1 MSAESAEPEV
11 AWRVVY
17 RDRKV
22 LFVEGRGVGDY
33 YQAGDGVFRV
43 RLWPHYRLQGG
54 AEQLVLSQSLAEETL
69 VEMFKW
75 RQQDERA

>member
-1 MSAESAEPEV
+1 MSTESAELELE
-11 AWRVVY
+11 WRVVY
-17 RDRKV
+17 GSKQV
-22 LFVEGRGVGDY
+22 LFIGGRGVGDY

-54 AEQLVLSQSLAEETL
+54 AEQLVLSKALAEETL

-75 RQQDERA
+75 RQQDEQG